1 MCLVVLLRPDG
12 VVGEELQGQQHL
24 MLRVARWLSNLGQFN
39 KYIEKFFNSR
49 WAWGEGRGWEET
61 DATCPT
67 PPHPTQL
74 PAHRSRELGSQS
86 SPMASEKTCSSA

>member
-1 MCLVVLLRPDG
+1 MVLLRPDG

-39 KYIEKFFNSR
+39 KYIEKFFSSR
-49 WAWGEGRGWEET
+49 WARGKGRGWKET

-67 PPHPTQL
+67 PPY
-74 PAHRSRELGSQS
+74 PA
-86 SPMASEKTCSSA
+86 PCSSQPGTGLAEQPHGL